1 MLLPLRRRGIAAK
14 LLARVLRNGIDIFG
28 IVGWLSRVNVR
39 FATITSQR
47 ARGAAIVDVSMLTS
61 RLRWLRLRWLRLRR
75 LHSKCQ
81 NIACKCQ
88 NLGCLLIGPMFMH
101 CICHF
106 QLAAKGHH
114 LSETAFEF
122 LDEFCALARG
132 IRFNLAKA
140 EVYSLVDLAP
150 VAGDIETQRTN
161 NDQVRMKDLALI
173 AGDIEVAIRENQ
185 RADQDQSRI
194 KSAKQWLQIAYLSDH
209 ALLIPFD
216 INHLTPEKWP

>member
-28 IVGWLSRVNVR
+28 IGGWLSRVNER
-39 FATITSQR
+39 FATIPSQR
-47 ARGAAIVDVSMLTS
+47 AREAAIVDVSMLTS
-61 RLRWLRLRWLRLRR
+61 HFRWLRLRR

-81 NIACKCQ
+81 N
-88 NLGCLLIGPMFMH
+88 LGCLLIGPMLMH
-101 CICHF
+101 RICHF

-122 LDEFCALARG
+122 LDEFCALSRG
-132 IRFNLAKA
+132 TKA
-140 EVYSLVDLAP
+140 EVYNLVDLAP

-161 NDQVRMKDLALI
+161 NDQVRIKDLALI

-194 KSAKQWLQIAYLSDH
+194 KPANQWFQIAYLSDH
-209 ALLIPFD
+209 ALLIPFGID
-216 INHLTPEKWP
+216 HLTPEKWP

>member
-14 LLARVLRNGIDIFG
+14 LLARVLRNGIDMFG
-28 IVGWLSRVNVR
+28 IGGWLSRVNER

-47 ARGAAIVDVSMLTS
+47 AREAIIVDVSMLTS
-61 RLRWLRLRWLRLRR
+61 RFRWLRLRR
-75 LHSKCQ
+75 LPSKCQ
-81 NIACKCQ
+81 NLGCKCQ
-88 NLGCLLIGPMFMH
+88 NLGCLLIGPMLVR

-106 QLAAKGHH
+106 QSAAKGHH

-122 LDEFCALARG
+122 LGEFCALPRG

-140 EVYSLVDLAP
+140 EVYNLVDLAR

-161 NDQVRMKDLALI
+161 NDQVGMKDLALI

-185 RADQDQSRI
+185 RADQDQPRI
-194 KSAKQWLQIAYLSDH
+194 KPAKQWLQIAYLGDH
-209 ALLIPFD
+209 ALLIPFG
-216 INHLTPEKWP
+216 IKHLTPEKWP

>member
-28 IVGWLSRVNVR
+28 IVGWLSRVNER

-47 ARGAAIVDVSMLTS
+47 AREAAIVDVSMLTG
-61 RLRWLRLRWLRLRR
+61 RLLWLRLRR

-88 NLGCLLIGPMFMH
+88 NLGCLLIGPMLMH

-106 QLAAKGHH
+106 QLAAEGHH

-122 LDEFCALARG
+122 LDEFCALPRG
-132 IRFNLAKA
+132 IRFSLAKA
-140 EVYSLVDLAP
+140 EVYDLVDLAP
-150 VAGDIETQRTN
+150 VAGDIETKRTK
-161 NDQVRMKDLALI
+161 NDQVSLKVL
-173 AGDIEVAIRENQ
+173 
-185 RADQDQSRI
+185 
-194 KSAKQWLQIAYLSDH
+194 
-209 ALLIPFD
+209 
-216 INHLTPEKWP
+216 